1 MAEQLPERPSDG
13 HPIAAG
19 FAALV
24 GVALVIGLIL
34 GLVVLAGTKVLGLGD
49 ESQSTTPDSERSMYL
64 PTPEKTAEAGEP
76 EITLGSGSSAKPA
89 EPGVERVL
97 EAQGDQ
103 GAREED
109 HPNVRR
115 PDLGRGDAADRPDR
129 HLHQRRGR
137 DPAGPAVRGR
147 SLGGLPGHRVGQQ
160 PDLLETYIQTSQPG
174 VNRIRMIDTDTR
186 EFLQRGQG
194 PDRLSAFLSPWPF
207 ISPACSRT
215 CPGSGRVR
223 PPRPGRAR

>member
-89 EPGVERVL
+89 EPGANGSSKPKETKAPEKAITLSASATSVGPMQQFDLTGTYPGGE
-97 EAQGDQ
+97 
-103 GAREED
+103 GAILQ
-109 HPNVRR
+109 V
-115 PDLGRGDAADRPDR
+115 
-129 HLHQRRGR
+129 QRASGNQWL
-137 DPAGPAVRGR
+137 DFPATASVSG
-147 SLGGLPGHRVGQQ
+147 
-160 PDLLETYIQTSQPG
+160 ETFKIPVQTSQPG
-174 VNRIRMIDTDTR
+174 VNRLRVVDTD
-186 EFLQRGQG
+186 
-194 PDRLSAFLSPWPF
+194 
-207 ISPACSRT
+207 
-215 CPGSGRVR
+215 SGRGSNVVKVTI
-223 PPRPGRAR
+223 G